1 MLYYHN
7 DLFLSMVKLS
17 GIYLL
22 LALFLVSAGME
33 AQSGKKP
40 KLNKKTS
47 KREIKKRQAEA
58 RKKNKDTNAFNP
70 LQGMGSTESLERD
83 DIFWNS
89 ETANTVYVKA
99 GNISLLTPSRYGI
112 RQDLEIGTVLA
123 YDFWAPNVFIK
134 KRWKNDRLKIA
145 SRHGLYSGTPG
156 FHWAQNHGH
165 YDYVD
170 SLAQIPVVISM
181 RNEVFFSY
189 AFYHDVGCIQRQPYI
204 ILTLSAGLDA
214 SVPIGDSSLNE
225 LQRHFL
231 TNRSPALTGQGV
243 TGFARA
249 RLDNKFYDYL
259 YFFTSMNF
267 FFGSFTGGFAFENQ
281 TAIQT
286 FVTKNF
292 SVSAGLYLS
301 LANYGLDS
309 KAGILPFFDLSWYFG
324 QKGSRQKGLFNKRM
338 F

>member
-1 MLYYHN
+1 
-7 DLFLSMVKLS
+7 MVKRS
-17 GIYLL
+17 VIFFLL
-22 LALFLVSAGME
+22 LLFMVSTGME

-40 KLNKKTS
+40 RLNKKTS
-47 KREIKKRQAEA
+47 KREIRKRQADA
-58 RKKNKDTNAFNP
+58 RKKDKETNAFNP
-70 LQGMGSTESLERD
+70 LQGMGSTESLNRD

-112 RQDLEIGTVLA
+112 RQDLELETVLGLD
-123 YDFWAPNVFIK
+123 YWMPNILVK
-134 KRWKNDRLKIA
+134 KRWKNGRLKIA

-156 FHWAQNHGH
+156 FYWAQNHG
-165 YDYVD
+165 YYEYVD
-170 SLAQIPVVISM
+170 SLARIPVVISM

-204 ILTLSAGLDA
+204 ILTFNAGADFG
-214 SVPIGDSSLNE
+214 VPIGESSLNE
-225 LQRHFL
+225 LQKHFL

-243 TGFARA
+243 TGFGKVRV
-249 RLDNKFYDYL
+249 DTKFYDYL
-259 YFFTSMNF
+259 YFFSSMNF
-267 FFGSFTGGFAFENQ
+267 FFGGFTGGFAFENQ

-301 LANYGLDS
+301 LANYGTDS

-324 QKGSRQKGLFNKRM
+324 QKESRQKGLFNKRM